1 MRKGLEW
8 RERWSERPGKEDRH
22 GLREEK
28 KEKSRER
35 RGEREEKR
43 ERRERREEGKR
54 EKYGGAAREKVSLKL
69 SLCVRT
75 NTHTCKPSAD
85 LTDF

>member
-43 ERRERREEGKR
+43 ERREEKRGRGRSRVGQQERRF
-54 EKYGGAAREKVSLKL
+54 
-69 SLCVRT
+69 
-75 NTHTCKPSAD
+75 H
-85 LTDF
+85 